1 MINYVLGFAFNK
13 DGSKVVLILKS
24 NPGPLKG
31 LYTGPG
37 GKIEPD
43 ELAIS
48 AMVREFE
55 EETGVIISYWKNE
68 FKITSPEYTINVY
81 SSFTDDITKVS
92 SITEEAVSIID
103 VNDLYA
109 HPCTSDT
116 RWIVPYILDNR
127 HSIGSVSV
135 NMNVQ

>member
-13 DGSKVVLILKS
+13 DGNKVVLILKS
-24 NPGPLKG
+24 NPEPLKG

-37 GKIEPD
+37 GKVEPE

-55 EETGVIISYWKNE
+55 EETGVLISYWKNE
-68 FKITSPEYTINVY
+68 FKITSSEYTINVY
-81 SSFTDDITKVS
+81 SSFTDDIMNVVSVTDEKVA
-92 SITEEAVSIID
+92 IFD
-103 VNDLYA
+103 VDTLFD

-116 RWIVPYILDNR
+116 RWIVPYILDKV
-127 HSIGSVSV
+127 HSIGTVSV
-135 NMNVQ
+135 NMNV